1 MQVTQADR
9 ALAAGIA
16 QAVPMNPETH
26 TCPDCGYTWRHGQ
39 HGGHSCTVRLKAQ
52 RDELLEALRVH
63 HEWSLRSMPGYSEHG
78 DERVAFRAT
87 SAAIAKATGA
97 AA

>member
-1 MQVTQADR
+1 MNLTEADR

-52 RDELLEALRVH
+52 RDELLEALRD
-63 HEWSLRSMPGYSEHG
+63 L
-78 DERVAFRAT
+78 T
-87 SAAIAKATGA
+87 SAEGLPEGYANRKVLIDNARTAIAKATGA